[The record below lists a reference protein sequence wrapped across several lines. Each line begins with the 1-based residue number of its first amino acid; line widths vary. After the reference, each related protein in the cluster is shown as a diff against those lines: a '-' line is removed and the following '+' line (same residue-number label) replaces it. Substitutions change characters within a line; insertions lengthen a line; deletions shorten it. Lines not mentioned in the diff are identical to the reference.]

1 MSTEQIL
8 APAENEEVLADVP
21 TSMLTDE
28 DAVNGASVRT
38 THTHTRV
45 TRDQQHNCLCT
56 SRPCCYSTIISTLF
70 LEYSNST
77 AVGLAWLPGT

>member
-38 THTHTRV
+38 THT
-45 TRDQQHNCLCT
+45 
-56 SRPCCYSTIISTLF
+56 RPHSCDSS
-70 LEYSNST
+70 S
-77 AVGLAWLPGT
+77 AA